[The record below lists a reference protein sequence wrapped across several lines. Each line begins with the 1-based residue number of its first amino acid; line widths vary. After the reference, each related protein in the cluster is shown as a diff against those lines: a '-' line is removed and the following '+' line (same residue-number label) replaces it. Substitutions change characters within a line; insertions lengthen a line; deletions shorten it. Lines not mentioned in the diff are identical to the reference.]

1 MTDEVEQANNV
12 DNADP
17 MAFLQDEVIWG
28 DSETWSAEPVES
40 NGQMGYKP
48 LKLGEGHLIN
58 TVTLQDEL
66 RASRADLSSRM
77 SSVFG
82 GFGKKK
88 KKKKK
93 KGSASAN
100 KASDK
105 SQKEGGPDA

>member
-1 MTDEVEQANNV
+1 M
-12 DNADP
+12 
-17 MAFLQDEVIWG
+17 
-28 DSETWSAEPVES
+28 ES

>member
-28 DSETWSAEPVES
+28 SSTDWSAEPVEP
-40 NGQMGYKP
+40 NVQMGYKP

-66 RASRADLSSRM
+66 RASRDDLSSRM

-93 KGSASAN
+93 GSASAN
-100 KASDK
+100 KAGNK

>member
-1 MTDEVEQANNV
+1 MKKLVSLMLALCLACLMVSAVAE
-12 DNADP
+12 
-17 MAFLQDEVIWG
+17 
-28 DSETWSAEPVES
+28 DSLVGTWYAHTVES

>member
-58 TVTLQDEL
+58 TVTLQD
-66 RASRADLSSRM
+66 
-77 SSVFG
+77 
-82 GFGKKK
+82 
-88 KKKKK
+88 
-93 KGSASAN
+93 
-100 KASDK
+100 
-105 SQKEGGPDA
+105 